1 MHKKVHA
8 KQRQMVADGE
18 GWKKVAGKPGNLY
31 CRTGVKITEH
41 SLSQVLEMQS
51 RGGLERERERKKKE
65 RERVCE
71 R

>member
-1 MHKKVHA
+1 M
-8 KQRQMVADGE
+8 ADGE

-51 RGGLERERERKKKE
+51 RGGLKREIERERRK
-65 RERVCE
+65 RERACE
-71 R
+71 RYFEEKKNFF

>member
-1 MHKKVHA
+1 M
-8 KQRQMVADGE
+8 ADGE

-51 RGGLERERERKKKE
+51 RGGLKREIERERRKRE
-65 RERVCE
+65 RESVKDILRE
-71 R
+71 KNIFF

>member
-1 MHKKVHA
+1 M
-8 KQRQMVADGE
+8 ADGE

-51 RGGLERERERKKKE
+51 RGGLKREIERERRKRE
-65 RERVCE
+65 RECE
-71 R
+71 RYFEEKKNFF

>member
-1 MHKKVHA
+1 
-8 KQRQMVADGE
+8 MVADGE

-51 RGGLERERERKKKE
+51 RGGLERERERKRRK
-65 RERVCE
+65 RESVKDISRE
-71 R
+71 KDFLLGL